1 MPTDRPKA
9 ATREQVARFGHIA
22 AALRAVLKQRGWRVA
37 DLNEAIGRERN
48 YTPSHVWL
56 AAKGAPNLMMRA
68 LIAKATGIP
77 EVQLMR
83 RGPGEAPPVTTVTT
97 APPLALTGPAGG
109 PPAPRPVL
117 VFNVLEDGGV
127 ELELRKIRLPL
138 DEGSALLRMLLDA
151 GVVLRKTQPP

>member
-9 ATREQVARFGHIA
+9 ATREQVARYGHIA
-22 AALRAVLKQRGWRVA
+22 AALRAVLKQRGWKVA

-77 EVQLMR
+77 ETELMPLR
-83 RGPGEAPPVTTVTT
+83 RGEARPVTTVTT
-97 APPLALTGPAGG
+97 ATPLALPGPAAA
-109 PPAPRPVL
+109 PAPRPVL